1 MARQGKRRPD
11 ANDIAVGRRIRA
23 HRLACNWSQTRLAD
37 QLGITYQQLQKYEL
51 GVNRVGAGRLQRVA
65 QVFGVP
71 IKALF
76 AADGAASRDQT
87 ATLAFLT
94 SAGAARLL
102 RAYAAIRKPRMRRVL
117 IAVAEE
123 IARRA

>member
-37 QLGITYQQLQKYEL
+37 ELGITYQQLQKYEL
-51 GVNRVGAGRLQRVA
+51 GVNRIGAGRLQRVA

-87 ATLAFLT
+87 AMLAFLA

-117 IAVAEE
+117 IAMAEE

>member
-11 ANDIAVGRRIRA
+11 ANDIAVGRRVRA
-23 HRLACNWSQTRLAD
+23 QRLARNWSQTRLAD
-37 QLGITYQQLQKYEL
+37 ELGIAYQQLQKYEL
-51 GVNRVGAGRLQRVA
+51 GVNRVGAGRLQRIA

-71 IKALF
+71 IKSLF

-87 ATLAFLT
+87 ATRAFLT
-94 SAGAARLL
+94 TAGATRLL

-117 IAVAEE
+117 IEMAEE
-123 IARRA
+123 IAGRA